1 MSTQIYAA
9 ASVNQT
15 PLDWDRNEQNLL
27 EVIDAAK
34 AEQVQLLVFPELAIC
49 GTDCEDALWFPDT
62 LRQAW
67 KILVKVA
74 EQTRDTS
81 VRMTLVV
88 GLPVE
93 YDGQLYNVAAV
104 CTEGKIVGLVPKL
117 RFSRTPLS
125 YDTRWFS
132 EIPPVAG
139 TMIDGIPFQSDFT
152 AQLDG
157 SNDSDRPDDL
167 KIRVLFGDDPLPP
180 TTDNMV
186 YAVPLADVF
195 EFGSYYRRAMSLV
208 EKSRLAPE
216 AVFVAANHLGNESG
230 GSIYDGGNLIVG
242 DGQVFVA
249 DDRFSYHPWEL
260 TILVAES
267 SDDNAEHSENPQ
279 NGSTED
285 ESAFFQGETTDS
297 ATTDSAAE
305 CGEME
310 DSHSKSEGKAAF
322 SFELPIDS
330 RIDFSAKCGEFSDAV
345 ALGLWDYAR
354 KTRSKGFVLSLS
366 GGADSAAIACLAE
379 MGLQRAY
386 ETLGDDVFFAS
397 LGVIAPKAYRS
408 ERLVTRLLH
417 TIYQG
422 SANSSTTTRDAAQ
435 RLADGLG
442 AAFSEIRIDEFVKG
456 YKTAIEKVIKRELL
470 WETDDLALQNIQAR
484 VRVPG
489 VWMLANVKNALLLS
503 TGNRSEA
510 AVGYATMDGDSCG
523 CISPIAGIDK
533 AFLRKFLVWLR
544 DTGPSCWRAVPEL
557 DGVLSM
563 PPTAEL
569 RPSAYGQT
577 DEKDLMPYEVLNTIE
592 LAAIRD
598 RLPPREV
605 IDVLHE
611 KYPELSD
618 VQIDEWIRRFF
629 MMWARNQWKRERFA
643 TGFHVDDHNLSPKS
657 GCRFPVISGGFA
669 RELRDMPRLEPR

>member
-1 MSTQIYAA
+1 MSTRIYAA

-49 GTDCEDALWFPDT
+49 GTGCEDALWFPDT
-62 LRQAW
+62 RRQAW
-67 KILVKVA
+67 KILTKVA
-74 EQTRDTS
+74 EQTENLA
-81 VRMTLVV
+81 VPMTVVV

-93 YDGQLYNVAAV
+93 YDGRLYDVAAV
-104 CTEGKIVGLVPKL
+104 CTNGKIAGLVPKL
-117 RFSRTPLS
+117 RFARTPLS
-125 YDTRWFS
+125 YETRWFS
-132 EIPPVAG
+132 EYPPATDA
-139 TMIDGIPFQSDFT
+139 TMDGIPFRANFSF
-152 AQLDG
+152 QLNDSEPDG
-157 SNDSDRPDDL
+157 SELR
-167 KIRVLFGDDPLPP
+167 ILFGDDTLADGVLADD
-180 TTDNMV
+180 TLLSTNGDTI

-195 EFGSYYRRAMSLV
+195 EFGSHYRRAASLV
-208 EKSRLAPE
+208 EMSRRVPE

-230 GSIYDGGNLIVG
+230 GTIYDGGNLIVG
-242 DGQVFVA
+242 DGQVLVA

-260 TILVAES
+260 TILVAENTEETQNQDTDPNTEETDETSELREDAIDVGVVS
-267 SDDNAEHSENPQ
+267 SMGGLAASL
-279 NGSTED
+279 
-285 ESAFFQGETTDS
+285 FET
-297 ATTDSAAE
+297 
-305 CGEME
+305 
-310 DSHSKSEGKAAF
+310 
-322 SFELPIDS
+322 PVDS
-330 RIDFSAKCGEFSDAV
+330 RVDFSAKCEEFANAV

-366 GGADSAAIACLAE
+366 GGADSAAIAALAE
-379 MGLQRAY
+379 MGLQRAH

-397 LGVIAPKAYRS
+397 LGVTAPKAYRS

-422 SANSSTTTRDAAQ
+422 SANSSTTTHDAAK
-435 RLADGLG
+435 RLAEGLG

-456 YKTAIEKVIKRELL
+456 YKTAIEKVIERELL

-544 DTGPSCWRAVPEL
+544 DTGPHGWRAVPEL

-577 DEKDLMPYEVLNTIE
+577 DEKDLMPYEILNTIE

-598 RLPPREV
+598 RLSPREV

-611 KYPELSD
+611 KYPELPD